1 MPFYVYELYDKRT
14 GWILYV
20 GQTACGLGRRLCNH
34 RSSPNHLLKLWADE
48 AGWDTI
54 DIRCYKNCTTRA
66 EMCLVEK
73 QRIIEVGPPFNQ
85 NLQL

>member
-20 GQTACGLGRRLCNH
+20 GSTKHGLGRRLSGH
-34 RSSPNHLLKLWADE
+34 RGNPNELLKLWAEE

-54 DIRCYKNCTTRA
+54 GIRAYKECRSSQ
-66 EMCLVEK
+66 EMLD
-73 QRIIEVGPPFNQ
+73 RIVKLGTGTKAS
-85 NLQL
+85 L